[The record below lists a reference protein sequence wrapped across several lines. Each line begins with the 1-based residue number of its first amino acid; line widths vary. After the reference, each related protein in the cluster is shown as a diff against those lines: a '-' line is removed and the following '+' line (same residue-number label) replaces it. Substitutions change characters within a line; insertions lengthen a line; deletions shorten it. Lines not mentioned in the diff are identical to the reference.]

1 MRARAH
7 THTQKLMQLF
17 YVLNFC
23 DHVTLKFEEFLATVP
38 RLQTKAISRKIPQI
52 LFIPEEAQQEQ
63 SHYINSTAMTGG
75 NHFFSFSYLAIP

>member
-38 RLQTKAISRKIPQI
+38 RLQTKATSRKDSTDIIYPRR
-52 LFIPEEAQQEQ
+52 
-63 SHYINSTAMTGG
+63 STAGTESL
-75 NHFFSFSYLAIP
+75 H